1 VNKVPKQSDDMMDAS
16 ERKKRESQAWG
27 KADFDEIVH
36 ASAKSSHVISALL
49 QKRSIQNFDLR
60 NKYVINVGGGYG
72 EEAEFLLKR
81 GAAMVALVD
90 IAPAQLR
97 HSSIRK
103 QKHHLD
109 GLECIRGD
117 AENIP
122 FKDDSFDLGYVHM
135 ALHHFSSHEQ
145 CISEVC
151 RVSREVVF
159 VDIMN
164 PLITR
169 VVTKLGFYKDEDGI
183 VPNRLNGK
191 DVENLLMHQELIPKT
206 TYFFVAPVGT
216 YNLFLTRCWI
226 LLFKTINSV
235 ISRSEAFGL
244 LFGNVAIISGT
255 KS

>member
-1 VNKVPKQSDDMMDAS
+1 MYLNSHDDTMDAS
-16 ERKKRESQAWG
+16 EIKKKESQAWG
-27 KADFDEIVH
+27 KADFDEIER
-36 ASAKSSHVISALL
+36 ASAKSSHIIGALL
-49 QKRSIQNFDLR
+49 QKRSIQNFDLGG
-60 NKYVINVGGGYG
+60 KYVINVGGGYG
-72 EEAEFLLKR
+72 EEAEFLLKT

-97 HSSIRK
+97 HSSVRK

-122 FKDDSFDLGYVHM
+122 FKADSFDLGYVYM
-135 ALHHFSSHEQ
+135 ALHHFPSHVKS
-145 CISEVC
+145 ISEVC

-164 PLITR
+164 SLVTR
-169 VVTKLGFYKDEDGI
+169 VVTELGFYRDEDGI

-191 DVENLLMHQELIPKT
+191 DVENLLMRQQLIPKT
-206 TYFFVAPVGT
+206 TYFFVAPVDT
-216 YNLFLTRCWI
+216 YNLFLTKCWI
-226 LLFKTINSV
+226 LLFKIINSA
-235 ISRSEAFGL
+235 ISRSEALGL

-255 KS
+255 RS